1 MQHGTIFDFFDGNAA
16 LILKGS
22 PQLWYF
28 DGRDGNRIGIVS
40 KGVRPESRCLDYFEL
55 LKLLRKPTINYFYML
70 TTVNLTDK

>member
-1 MQHGTIFDFFDGNAA
+1 MQRGTIFDFMEGKAA
-16 LILKGS
+16 LILKDS
-22 PQLWYF
+22 PPLWYF

-70 TTVNLTDK
+70 TTVDLTDK

>member
-1 MQHGTIFDFFDGNAA
+1 MQHGTIFDFFAGKAA

-22 PQLWYF
+22 SPLWYF
-28 DGRDGNRIGIVS
+28 DDRDGNRIFIVS

-70 TTVNLTDK
+70 TAVDLTDK